1 MKILLTLA
9 FTTITLAFTS
19 DVNAKVADYE
29 FDTVHSQIIFK
40 INHLGYSNSYGK
52 FRAFEGTLS
61 FDPEDWSTAKTEVSI
76 NTKSIDLENKKWNDH
91 MRNPDFFDV
100 EQYPAMTFKSTK
112 LEKTGEDT
120 GKLHGDLTILDKTL
134 PITLDLTLN
143 QAGIHPMSEKPHVGF
158 SATGTIKRSEWG
170 MEYGVP
176 AVGDD
181 VHIIIEVEAT
191 AQ

>member
-1 MKILLTLA
+1 MKTLLALMACALT
-9 FTTITLAFTS
+9 FTS
-19 DVNAKVADYE
+19 TANAKPANYE

-40 INHLGYSNSYGK
+40 VNHLGYSNSYGK

-61 FDPEDWSTAKTEVSI
+61 FDAEDWSTAQTEVSI
-76 NTKSIDLENKKWNDH
+76 NTKSIDLENKEWNDH
-91 MRNPDFFDV
+91 MRSVDFFDV
-100 EQYPAMTFKSTK
+100 EQFPAMTFKSTK
-112 LEKTGEDT
+112 LEKIGENT
-120 GKLHGDLTILDKTL
+120 GKLHGHLTILGKTQ

-143 QAGIHPMSEKPHVGF
+143 QAGIHPMSEQPHVGF

-181 VHIIIEVEAT
+181 VHIIIEVEAS
-191 AQ
+191 AK